1 MRSVHCAQ
9 RFRSHTLQ
17 RIAAKLGQLVGLGLF
32 HPWWDR
38 EHKQQP
44 WWVLQSRFSKLLQG
58 WRLNWPNCVCLQGID
73 LKAGGRN
80 KKTAR
85 TAPKSDN
92 VYLKL
97 LVKVG
102 WSSSN
107 STKPSCPCC

>member
-1 MRSVHCAQ
+1 MVGVAEPL
-9 RFRSHTLQ
+9 SH
-17 RIAAKLGQLVGLGLF
+17 AFAGLA
-32 HPWWDR
+32 
-38 EHKQQP
+38 
-44 WWVLQSRFSKLLQG
+44 SKLDKL
-58 WRLNWPNCVCLQGID
+58 CVCLQGID
-73 LKAGGRN
+73 LEAGGRN

-107 STKPSCPCC
+107 STKPSCPCCLPAVSLPCSCTGSW